1 MAETQTRFAKRRYEL
16 RQALSERMDDCIM
29 VTPDSGN
36 ATTLVDANLAD
47 EDDYFNQ
54 HSLVFYAGD
63 NVSKIRTITN
73 WDLATNTLTFATVT
87 TAVDTADLAEIH
99 IKFTATRY
107 NQVINDAID
116 VAADFFLIPAVD
128 ETLGIYA
135 WKKGD
140 SRSIKRE
147 YPIPAGFDYIDQVW
161 LETSLSHALIDCDTV
176 WTDIDAAVTAALDDE
191 DFQEGTYSVKLTVA
205 DTISNGDVIGSFDLD
220 AAEDLSM
227 YHKISFWIKVK
238 TAVAAADLCLL
249 LDDATGCVPTCI
261 ETISLP
267 AISAGI
273 WTLVRCTLAT
283 PELCTAIL
291 SIGFEYNANKAA
303 NVIWVD
309 RIGADLEGQPF
320 FSTVVDRRSWS
331 IVHDTVPRLKFDSQ
345 VSLAAGKAIRIV
357 GQTHQATLS
366 LETSTCAV
374 PPEFII
380 QQAMAFLHQ
389 SKEEGEAVAVAQTLA
404 DGQKRKI
411 RVMPRR
417 YAKAVKES

>member
-1 MAETQTRFAKRRYEL
+1 MADESQTRFAKKRYEL

-29 VTPDSGN
+29 VTPDSGD
-36 ATTLVDANLAD
+36 ATSLVDANLAD
-47 EDDYFNQ
+47 EDDYYNQ

-63 NVSKIRTITN
+63 NVAKIRTITD
-73 WDLATNTLTFATVT
+73 WELGTNTLTFATVT
-87 TAVDTADLAEIH
+87 VAVDTADLAEIH

-116 VAADFFLIPAVD
+116 VAADFFLVPALD
-128 ETLGIYA
+128 DTLAVYA
-135 WKKGD
+135 WKEGET
-140 SRSIKRE
+140 RAIKRE

-161 LETSLSHALIDCDTV
+161 LETSVTHQLVDCDTLC
-176 WTDIDAAVTAALDDE
+176 DEHSNVTRALDTD
-191 DFQEGTYSVKLTVA
+191 DYQEGSASGKHTISA
-205 DTISNGDVIGSFDLD
+205 SISNGDVICSFDLD

-227 YHKISFWIKVK
+227 YQKISFWMKIK
-238 TAVAAADLCLL
+238 TALAAADFCLL
-249 LDDATGCVPTCI
+249 LDNNSGCGTPI

-267 AISAGI
+267 AIPANI

-303 NVIWVD
+303 NVFWLD
-309 RIGADLEGQPF
+309 DMRAQLEGQPF
-320 FSTVVDRRSWS
+320 FGSLVPHGDWS
-331 IVHDTVPRLKFDSQ
+331 IVHDTTPRLKFHN
-345 VSLAAGKAIRIV
+345 VTLAPGRAIRLV

-366 LETSTCAV
+366 LETDTCAV

-389 SKEEGEAVAVAQTLA
+389 SKEEGEGVAVAQTLA
-404 DGQKRKI
+404 DAQKRKI
-411 RVMPRR
+411 RVVARK